1 MKYKNLKKRQ
11 LVNETASESC
21 DENESHIN
29 TANQRKRLLNVL
41 STSES
46 QETDNVNVRSTN
58 QSDITWTS
66 KKFRLIIHDFTK
78 QQSGIQTN
86 IRSWGFLQYF
96 QLFVSEKLVEFIVEK
111 TNNYWRQI
119 NSDDLTAGT
128 DLDEL

>member
-1 MKYKNLKKRQ
+1 MKMN
-11 LVNETASESC
+11 
-21 DENESHIN
+21 IN

-46 QETDNVNVRSTN
+46 QETDNVNVRNTN